1 MPIAQPL
8 RLDRLTKGIFSV
20 VNSVVSPATVG
31 WSYGQSAFEQRGA
44 DLVNIQPANGPTMW
58 SQNGKRGRVIVPFDS
73 ITLDVTGSTSGTRNV
88 IKSNNID
95 FFVDGDG
102 VLDAEGIRDAFLTL
116 LNADPTNDPWIAAA
130 GVNPSELVITPNS
143 FGSVFSLEIVG
154 ELAAVSQTLSDE
166 AALLTEGTRVWTFT
180 IECFSKDRTLRGG
193 AWSLMSTIEG
203 IFESEEHIETL
214 NSFGVAVWDKGLATD
229 ISAIAGANW
238 ETRVTLDVQFA
249 MRSAKVEAV
258 DQIETVQG
266 IINALSSGGSIIA
279 TQTFNVATP

>member
-1 MPIAQPL
+1 MPIVNPL
-8 RLDRLTKGIFSV
+8 RLDRLERGVFSV
-20 VNSVVSPATVG
+20 VDSVMSPATTT
-31 WSYGQSAFEQRGA
+31 WAYGQATFEQVGPN
-44 DLVNIQPANGPTMW
+44 LVNIQPANGPSYW
-58 SQNGKRGRVIVPFDS
+58 SQKGKRGRVIVPFDD
-73 ITLDVTGSTSGTRNV
+73 ITLDVTGATASVRNV
-88 IKSNNID
+88 IKVNNID

-102 VLDAEGIRDAFLTL
+102 VLDAEGIRDAFLVL
-116 LNADPTNDPWIAAA
+116 LNADPTNDPWTAAA
-130 GVNPSELVITPNS
+130 GGAPSELVVTPNS
-143 FGSVFSLEIVG
+143 FGSVFSLELVG
-154 ELAAVSQTLSDE
+154 ELAALSQTLSGE

-266 IINALSSGGSIIA
+266 IIRALSGSGTIIT
-279 TQTFNVATP
+279 TQSFTVSTN